1 MVMIAGAL
9 SIGTALDAAAGER
22 VGVRVGSAVFSVE
35 LADTDEARRRGLM
48 FRRSLPADQGML
60 FTQPPGRAEFWMKN
74 TWIPLD
80 LLFFDTDGT
89 LLQVLPEV
97 QPCRQPVCPVYPS
110 ESAAV
115 AYILEVNGG
124 ETARR
129 AIRVGD
135 TLSFNPGPSSI
146 P

>member
-1 MVMIAGAL
+1 MLIIAAAL
-9 SIGTALDAAAGER
+9 AVGPTTVTAAGER
-22 VGVRVGSAVFSVE
+22 VGVRVGAAVFSVE
-35 LADTDEARRRGLM
+35 LADTDEARHRGLM
-48 FRRSLPADQGML
+48 FRRSLPPDQGML
-60 FTQPPGRAEFWMKN
+60 FTQAPGRAEFWMKN

-110 ESAAV
+110 DSAAV

-124 ETARR
+124 EAARR

-135 TLSFNPGPSSI
+135 ALRFEPRP
-146 P
+146 